1 MVKARYMN
9 STYIPNGSL
18 IVGWKEYITNRN
30 AKRNIL
36 INSCGR
42 FLVQTDFSNPLTH
55 YKLPKFLFF
64 LFFFWV
70 GTNVSFLSGLTLNPQ
85 NTRIILLLVFF
96 VTRLI
101 KQAKDKRKKKETQ
114 TIFYKKVPAASL
126 MRI

>member
-55 YKLPKFLFF
+55 YKPPKFLFF

-96 VTRLI
+96 CYKANKTS
-101 KQAKDKRKKKETQ
+101 KRQEKEKRNTNY
-114 TIFYKKVPAASL
+114 FL
-126 MRI
+126 